1 MSSLI
6 SGCHG
11 SETSVVWMRI
21 LSLTSWG
28 TFKNV
33 VKLILGLGR
42 TLKVSFTKWS
52 YKFYQMFM
60 NEKICLWYFFSFI
73 LMKRWLSECFLSR
86 LDHRPHQMSPRHS
99 SDFIIPQWQ
108 TLRKTLIMYA
118 DNGLA
123 PPFAPLNTRWN
134 EKNSADNRITPLS
147 VHRWTEWRETVCR
160 TTVSLKRPE
169 SIPTCF
175 APNVSTGLIRDE
187 PLFLYIYFFW
197 GGGHKRPVILG
208 TDTACSAG
216 FCCRQQKLDIHFAA
230 ESYF

>member
-42 TLKVSFTKWS
+42 TLKASFTKWS
-52 YKFYQMFM
+52 YKSYQMFM
-60 NEKICLWYFFSFI
+60 NEKICLWYLFSFI
-73 LMKRWLSECFLSR
+73 LMKGWLSECFLSR
-86 LDHRPHQMSPRHS
+86 LDHRPPRHS
-99 SDFIIPQWQ
+99 SDDFIPEGQ

-123 PPFAPLNTRWN
+123 PPLNTCWN

-147 VHRWTEWRETVCR
+147 VHRWSEWRETVCQ
-160 TTVSLKRPE
+160 TTVSLKSPE

-175 APNVSTGLIRDE
+175 APNVSTGLIRDK
-187 PLFLYIYFFW
+187 PLFLYIYIFF
-197 GGGHKRPVILG
+197 GGDTHKRPVILG
-208 TDTACSAG
+208 TSTAWSAG
-216 FCCRQQKLDIHFAA
+216 FCFRHQKLDIHFAA